1 MILYRLSKWSY
12 ITNAYAGEGGM
23 HSAGRWNPLGVRMAY
38 ASSSRPLALLELLV
52 RIPANDLQKMN
63 QLYATC
69 PAELPSD
76 LALDLSSIAAL
87 PSNWRDVP
95 PPSSTR
101 ELGRD
106 WIASKASLA
115 LIVPS
120 VLVPTENNY
129 LVDPAHPA
137 YAQLR
142 LLPPE
147 PLSLDSR
154 VLSLKG

>member
-1 MILYRLSKWSY
+1 MIVYRLSKWGYVKS
-12 ITNAYAGEGGM
+12 AYSGEGGM

-63 QLYATC
+63 QLYALC
-69 PAELPSD
+69 PADFPSH
-76 LALDLSSIAAL
+76 LALDFRCFATL

-95 PPSSTR
+95 PPKSTR
-101 ELGRD
+101 DLGRD
-106 WIASKASLA
+106 WISSKASLA
-115 LIVPS
+115 LTVPS
-120 VLVPTENNY
+120 VLMPTENNY
-129 LVDPAHPA
+129 LIDPAHSA
-137 YAQLR
+137 HGQLR

-154 VLSLKG
+154 VLNLKS